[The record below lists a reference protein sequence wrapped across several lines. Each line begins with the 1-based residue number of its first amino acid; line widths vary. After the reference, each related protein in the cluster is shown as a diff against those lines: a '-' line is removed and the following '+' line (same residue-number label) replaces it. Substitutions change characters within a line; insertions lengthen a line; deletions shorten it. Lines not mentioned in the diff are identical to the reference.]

1 MTQLKCTDCIQA
13 EGLTR
18 SRFIGLSAMHLI
30 NAQTIDG
37 GDLADI
43 PRGYKTTARKNARK
57 VISDAVK
64 FGLTIEKPYLI
75 KNVGDGRKGLF
86 VLGSD
91 GVYFAI

>member
-37 GDLADI
+37 GDLTDI
-43 PRGYKTTARKNARK
+43 PHGYKTMARKNARK
-57 VISDAVK
+57 VIRDAIK
-64 FGLTIEKPYLI
+64 HNLTIEKPYFI
-75 KNVGDGRKGLF
+75 KRLNDGRKGLF